1 MFDGSVTAIRI
12 LIAAIRIW
20 IGVWIWIWI
29 WIWIIEGKGCKERK
43 TEVVDNNDTVVV
55 MKPIISMEVVETAKT
70 RAGVH
75 H

>member
-1 MFDGSVTAIRI
+1 MKTFDGSVTAIRI
-12 LIAAIRIW
+12 PVAAIGIGIW
-20 IGVWIWIWI
+20 IGVWIWI
-29 WIWIIEGKGCKERK
+29 IEWKGRKEGK

-70 RAGVH
+70 GAGVH